1 MFWVIQSETNEM
13 KQKEDRY
20 RELQDQSK
28 KLEQNLNKHREE
40 KVSLWIKSYIIQRE
54 NCTFVIPYVFTA
66 LLMYS
71 IRTMMTVNSL

>member
-1 MFWVIQSETNEM
+1 MCWVIQSETNEM

-40 KVSLWIKSYIIQRE
+40 KVSL
-54 NCTFVIPYVFTA
+54 
-66 LLMYS
+66 
-71 IRTMMTVNSL
+71 